1 MYWISKAIPGW
12 SRLSLK
18 VTLALEVGEVELI
31 PNGKAH
37 PHGEMSRLAPNKRQ
51 GLAQAVVEGLET
63 VGRYGIV

>member
-18 VTLALEVGEVELI
+18 VTLVLEMVDVELI
-31 PNGKAH
+31 PNDKAH
-37 PHGEMSRLAPNKRQ
+37 PHGEMSGLAPNKRQ
-51 GLAQAVVEGLET
+51 GLAQAVVEGLDT